1 MQKFPSLWK
10 LANVTPV
17 FKKGD
22 NKYCSNYRP
31 ISLLS
36 NLSKVFEKLVHKHI
50 YEYLT
55 GNNLLIANNSGFKH
69 GDCAINQLVK
79 LSDTILKS
87 LDQGKEVRMVFLDA
101 AKAFDKVW
109 HAGLLFKLKQLG
121 IEGSILYWIE
131 SYLSDR
137 SQSVVINGSK
147 SEILP
152 LQAGVPQGSVLG
164 PLLFLVYVN
173 DINRDITSNI
183 SLFADDTSLF
193 DIVHNPKLTAQKL
206 NEDLAKLQVW
216 AAKWQ
221 VTFNP
226 SKTVIS

>member
-1 MQKFPSLWK
+1 M
-10 LANVTPV
+10 
-17 FKKGD
+17 
-22 NKYCSNYRP
+22 
-31 ISLLS
+31 
-36 NLSKVFEKLVHKHI
+36 SKVFEKLVHKYI
-50 YEYLT
+50 YGYLT

-121 IEGSILYWIE
+121 IEGSILNWIE

-137 SQSVVINGSK
+137 SQSVVINGSR

-193 DIVHNPKLTAQKL
+193 DIVHNPELTAQKL

-226 SKTVIS
+226 SKTEVITFSNKRKLINHPPTIFRQLCFEGSIST